1 MTYDIYGINF
11 INSTYEKNIAKIYE
25 KSEKYV
31 IRHTFV
37 IKNLKRGE
45 IKMKIEIIELKKLN
59 GDSNLK
65 AICDFRLGDSE
76 FYSWRVIQQ
85 PDQQAWVSSPQ
96 ECWADDA
103 GKKHYKPYIK
113 LSKELSKIV
122 SDAIIK
128 AYNKV
133 KNGG

>member
-1 MTYDIYGINF
+1 
-11 INSTYEKNIAKIYE
+11 
-25 KSEKYV
+25 
-31 IRHTFV
+31 
-37 IKNLKRGE
+37 
-45 IKMKIEIIELKKLN
+45 MKIEIIELKKLN

-96 ECWADDA
+96 ECWTDDA

-133 KNGG
+133 KNGE